1 MVRTLKNLK
10 FLKIPSVGLFLG
22 PNGSFW
28 RVFQLL
34 GLAAFRGKITS
45 RFEKYTFYIGGTLS
59 QIFFSRK
66 IEKNRIFL
74 GLEMDLMPLILL
86 LMVYKRFTLCFY
98 HVFHWFWWKIT
109 KKQNFGGKNLTISCR
124 ESAPVH
130 HCVAAIPLVTPS
142 TKISPSSPV
151 EPTMM
156 SLSSGKWSLAA
167 WTSWSNTMFPS
178 MIGS

>member
-66 IEKNRIFL
+66 IEKKSDFSGPRNGFNATYIASNGIQTLYFVFL
-74 GLEMDLMPLILL
+74 SRFSLILMKNYQKAEFRRKKFDHFVPRKCPCASL
-86 LMVYKRFTLCFY
+86 
-98 HVFHWFWWKIT
+98 WKT
-109 KKQNFGGKNLTISCR
+109 D
-124 ESAPVH
+124 
-130 HCVAAIPLVTPS
+130 
-142 TKISPSSPV
+142 
-151 EPTMM
+151 M
-156 SLSSGKWSLAA
+156 
-167 WTSWSNTMFPS
+167 
-178 MIGS
+178 

>member
-45 RFEKYTFYIGGTLS
+45 SFEKYTFYIGGTLS

-124 ESAPVH
+124 ENAPVH
-130 HCVAAIPLVTPS
+130 HCGKVGLFTQNNIFFL
-142 TKISPSSPV
+142 ISPVTLPTRIGLKSSQ
-151 EPTMM
+151 
-156 SLSSGKWSLAA
+156 SSKQHSE
-167 WTSWSNTMFPS
+167 SNTTRF
-178 MIGS
+178 ITLQA